1 MPITIKE
8 QNICHSIRPRGLLYL
23 FLKGIDEA
31 VEAYTL
37 PFTIAPTRSVSV
49 GRVEIYDADGHYI
62 GLTNPLYPVRA
73 DDPATLP
80 QERLYTE

>member
-1 MPITIKE
+1 M
-8 QNICHSIRPRGLLYL
+8 
-23 FLKGIDEA
+23 
-31 VEAYTL
+31 EAYAL
-37 PFTIAPTRSVSV
+37 PFTIAPTRPVSV